1 MGGAERLPPF
11 FLSFFWRAFSGAEAP
26 LNTRAFTIMFLFKFN
41 THSHNSRLRFVQ
53 NAFLWLTGVQGA
65 SALLYSRQFID

>member
-26 LNTRAFTIMFLFKFN
+26 LNTRAFSIMFLFKFS
-41 THSHNSRLRFVQ
+41 THSNNNCLGFVQ
-53 NAFLWLTGVQGA
+53 NAFLWLTGVQEA
-65 SALLYSRQFID
+65 SANLYSRQFID